1 MYLKQIQQLVVL
13 QEVDDEII
21 VLEEELDQAP
31 KELSELE
38 GQVEKLR
45 QKVEQIDEKITL
57 LSNQQQHIEQ
67 EIEADA
73 NRVRKSKNK
82 LMMVGNTREYH
93 AMMREMDNLEK
104 MNRLREEERVAL
116 IEELGVQNGAKTDF
130 QTQLQ
135 EMLET
140 LEQKQTGLQERIETA
155 QKRLSSLGA
164 QRKAAGKAV
173 PKPILGRY
181 EFIRSRLANPVIV
194 PVNDGV
200 CGGCN
205 IQIPPQAYN
214 ELQKGKQILSC
225 PNCQRLIYWS
235 EHAPGEV
242 KID

>member
-13 QEVDDEII
+13 QKVDDEII

-38 GQVEKLR
+38 SQVEGLR
-45 QKVEQIDEKITL
+45 RKMEQIDEKIGL
-57 LSNQQQHIEQ
+57 LNNQQRHIEE
-67 EIEADA
+67 EIETDA

-116 IEELGVQNGAKTDF
+116 IEELGVQGEAKSE
-130 QTQLQ
+130 LQ
-135 EMLET
+135 SSLEEMLAT
-140 LEQKQTGLQERIETA
+140 LESKQTGLQERIDNA
-155 QKRLSSLGA
+155 QKRLASLGA

-181 EFIRSRLANPVIV
+181 EFIRARLSNPVIV

-235 EHAPGEV
+235 EHAPGEI
-242 KID
+242 KIS